1 MTRLI
6 FTPAL
11 ILGTVATLG
20 AFLNGTNAMP
30 SLWLAGI
37 SFAVIYATKGVTK

>member
-11 ILGTVATLG
+11 ILGSVATLG
-20 AFLNGTNAMP
+20 AFINNTNAMP
-30 SLWLAGI
+30 SLWLAGL
-37 SFAVIYATKGVTK
+37 SFAILYATK

>member
-11 ILGTVATLG
+11 IMGTVATLG
-20 AFLNGTNAMP
+20 ALINGTNAMP
-30 SLWLAGI
+30 SLWVAGL
-37 SFAVIYATKGVTK
+37 SFAILYARH

>member
-11 ILGTVATLG
+11 IVGTVATLG
-20 AFLNGTNAMP
+20 AIVNGTNAMP
-30 SLWLAGI
+30 SLWLAGL
-37 SFAVIYATKGVTK
+37 SFAVLYASKGVTK